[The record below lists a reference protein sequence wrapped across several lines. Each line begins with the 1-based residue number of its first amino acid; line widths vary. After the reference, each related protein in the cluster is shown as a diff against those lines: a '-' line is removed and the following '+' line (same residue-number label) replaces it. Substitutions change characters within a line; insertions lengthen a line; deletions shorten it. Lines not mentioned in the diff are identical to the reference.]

1 MPHDVPLIALMAGG
15 LVLAFVFGALANRL
29 GLPPLIGYLVAG
41 VLAGP
46 HTPGFTADGR
56 VSEELLELGVILL
69 MFGVGLHFSFRDLL
83 AVRRIAI
90 PGAVAQIALATLL
103 GMGLAALFG
112 WSFGAGLVFG
122 LALSVASTV
131 VLLKALEERE
141 LIDSPEGHIAIGWL
155 IVEDLVMV
163 LTLVLLPALA
173 GVLRGDSASVDGMQV
188 LEQLGWTLL
197 KVAAFIAVMLVGGRR
212 VIPWILERVVYT
224 GSRELF
230 RLGVLATALGVAYGA
245 SEMFGVSFA
254 LGAFFAGMVL
264 AESEF
269 SQRAADETLPLRDAF
284 SVLFFVAVGMLFDPM
299 VLVRETLAVAATLL
313 IIIVG
318 KSIAAYLIV
327 VGFGYPRLT
336 GMTISASLAQ
346 IGEFSFI
353 LVAMGVAF
361 QILPPHGRDLIL
373 AGALLS
379 ILLNPLVFRLL
390 DGYRARHLASAA

>member
-1 MPHDVPLIALMAGG
+1 
-15 LVLAFVFGALANRL
+15 
-29 GLPPLIGYLVAG
+29 
-41 VLAGP
+41 
-46 HTPGFTADGR
+46 
-56 VSEELLELGVILL
+56 
-69 MFGVGLHFSFRDLL
+69 
-83 AVRRIAI
+83 
-90 PGAVAQIALATLL
+90 
-103 GMGLAALFG
+103 
-112 WSFGAGLVFG
+112 
-122 LALSVASTV
+122 

-390 DGYRARHLASAA
+390 DGYRVRHLASAA